1 MSEAIVVLYADLMTC
16 LAVCQKILTSI
27 DLESNA
33 LNRLFKVESYFT
45 FGGINVLSTLA
56 DS

>member
-1 MSEAIVVLYADLMTC
+1 VSEAIVVLYADLMTC